1 MCLRHELSENVLVE
15 GTLRLEY
22 GKSGIYDNNR
32 LPAEEKEE
40 KEEKEKEKE
49 KEKKIPGIGR
59 YLMGPTTI
67 HAIVLFSLYNE

>member
-1 MCLRHELSENVLVE
+1 MVNQAFRIKIAYRS
-15 GTLRLEY
+15 
-22 GKSGIYDNNR
+22 
-32 LPAEEKEE
+32 KEE
-40 KEEKEKEKE
+40 EEEEKE